1 MEPKKLR
8 RNGQFR
14 TRVTASVGIRSWGRC
29 NPGSQ
34 QMYVYWG
41 SRGTKA
47 YSTEASTLDSLT
59 VTPLLSLDPCAA
71 LLRPQARRRF
81 KSQIKF
87 CGPLPHLWRLSLTP
101 SRFIQPHE
109 HHNKLIH
116 PRPVDAFCCHAFFF
130 AALRFA
136 AGEPVTP
143 KGPTAVGEPDSGLR
157 ASSTASRAC
166 TLRALAFSCCSRSV
180 SLSLDF
186 FCRTCGADV
195 AGQGMAV
202 SEGSVAALS
211 TQLDQRPL
219 M

>member
-14 TRVTASVGIRSWGRC
+14 TRVTASGVGIAAQELGQMQSWI
-29 NPGSQ
+29 
-34 QMYVYWG
+34 
-41 SRGTKA
+41 
-47 YSTEASTLDSLT
+47 STNACLLGGLAGLASTLDSLT